1 MSFFMSLNARLREV
15 FILLTLDKVKNYLR
29 IEADVKDDDKFLEIL
44 ISASEELLYNLT
56 KKVDEDS
63 QKYEDLI
70 FTMNIKPRTYTE
82 NQAKLADM
90 YMLALISEM
99 YENRELTSENADR
112 KVRLV
117 YSCILNQLRY
127 GE

>member
-1 MSFFMSLNARLREV
+1 M
-15 FILLTLDKVKNYLR
+15 LTLDNVKNYLR
-29 IEADVKDDDKFLEIL
+29 IETDIKEDDEFLKML
-44 ISASEELLYNLT
+44 INVSEEFLYDLT

-63 QKYEDLI
+63 QKYEDL
-70 FTMNIKPRTYTE
+70 MYVQNIKPKTYSE
-82 NQAKLADM
+82 YQSKLADM